1 MYNFFVENNNINND
15 QIIIKEDYNHLVNVL
30 RKTMGDK
37 IYVCNKKNGKSYLAI
52 ISKIT
57 KTEVIC
63 EIIEEN
69 LSTESNLDITV
80 FQGLPK
86 AEKMETI
93 IQKCTELGANRF
105 VPVNMKYCISKLK
118 DNKKI
123 ERWQKIAEVAAKQSK
138 RNIIPRVENLI
149 SLEQLKKEIS
159 KFDLVL
165 IAYENEKKTNIKE
178 IIKQNPKVEKIG
190 ILIGPEGGISTEEI
204 QALEEQG
211 AKTVGLGKRILRTE
225 TAPIT
230 MISMLIYEYE
240 F

>member
-1 MYNFFVENNNINND
+1 MYNFFVENNNITAD
-15 QIIIKEDYNHLVNVL
+15 KAIITEDYNHLVNVL
-30 RKTMGDK
+30 RKTIGDK
-37 IYVCNKKNGKSYLAI
+37 IYVCNKENGKSYLVE
-52 ISKIT
+52 ISEIT

-63 EIIEEN
+63 NILEEN
-69 LSTESNLDITV
+69 ISTESNLDITV

-118 DNKKI
+118 DDKKI
-123 ERWQKIAEVAAKQSK
+123 DRWQKIAEVAAKQSK
-138 RNIIPRVENLI
+138 RNIIPKVENLI
-149 SLEQLKKEIS
+149 TMTQLEKEIS
-159 KFDLVL
+159 EYDLVL
-165 IAYENEKKTNIKE
+165 IAYENERKTNIKE
-178 IIKQNPKVEKIG
+178 VIKQNPNVAKIG
-190 ILIGPEGGISTEEI
+190 IIIGPEGGISIEEVKK
-204 QALEEQG
+204 LEELG

>member
-1 MYNFFVENNNINND
+1 MYNFFVENNNITAD
-15 QIIIKEDYNHLVNVL
+15 KAIIIEDYNHLVNVL
-30 RKTMGDK
+30 RKTIGDK
-37 IYVCNKKNGKSYLAI
+37 IYVCNKESGKSYLVE
-52 ISKIT
+52 ISEIT

-63 EIIEEN
+63 DIIEEN
-69 LSTESNLDITV
+69 TSTESNLDITV

-105 VPVNMKYCISKLK
+105 VPVNKKYCISKLK
-118 DNKKI
+118 DDKKI
-123 ERWQKIAEVAAKQSK
+123 DRWQKIAEVAAKQSK
-138 RNIIPRVENLI
+138 RNIIPKVENLI
-149 SLEQLKKEIS
+149 TMEQLKNEIS
-159 KFDLVL
+159 EYDLVL
-165 IAYENEKKTNIKE
+165 IAYENERKTNIKE
-178 IIKQNPKVEKIG
+178 VIKQNPNAERIG
-190 ILIGPEGGISTEEI
+190 IVIGPEGGMSIEEVKN
-204 QALEEQG
+204 LEECG

>member
-1 MYNFFVENNNINND
+1 MYNFFVENNNITAD
-15 QIIIKEDYNHLVNVL
+15 KAIIIEDYNHLVNVL
-30 RKTMGDK
+30 RKTIGDK
-37 IYVCNKKNGKSYLAI
+37 IYVCNKESGKSYLVE
-52 ISKIT
+52 ISEIT

-63 EIIEEN
+63 NILEEN
-69 LSTESNLDITV
+69 VSTESNLDITV

-93 IQKCTELGANRF
+93 IQKCTELGANMF

-118 DNKKI
+118 DDKKI
-123 ERWQKIAEVAAKQSK
+123 DRWQKIAEVAAKQSK
-138 RNIIPRVENLI
+138 RNIIPKVENLI
-149 SLEQLKKEIS
+149 TMEQLKKEIS
-159 KFDLVL
+159 EYDLVL
-165 IAYENEKKTNIKE
+165 IAYENERKTNIKE
-178 IIKQNPKVEKIG
+178 VIKQNPNAERIG
-190 ILIGPEGGISTEEI
+190 IVIGPEGGMSIEEVKN
-204 QALEEQG
+204 LEECG

>member
-1 MYNFFVENNNINND
+1 MYNFFVENNNITAD
-15 QIIIKEDYNHLVNVL
+15 KAIITEDYNHLVNVL
-30 RKTMGDK
+30 RKTIGDK
-37 IYVCNKKNGKSYLAI
+37 IYVCNKNNGKSYLVE
-52 ISKIT
+52 ISEIT

-63 EIIEEN
+63 NILEEN
-69 LSTESNLDITV
+69 TSTESNLDITV

-93 IQKCTELGANRF
+93 IQKCTELGANMF

-118 DNKKI
+118 DDKKI
-123 ERWQKIAEVAAKQSK
+123 DRWQKIAEVAAKQSK
-138 RNIIPRVENLI
+138 RNIIPKVENLI
-149 SLEQLKKEIS
+149 TMEQLKN
-159 KFDLVL
+159 LVL
-165 IAYENEKKTNIKE
+165 IAYENERKTNIKE
-178 IIKQNPKVEKIG
+178 VIKQNPNAERIG
-190 ILIGPEGGISTEEI
+190 IVIGPEGGMSIEEVKN
-204 QALEEQG
+204 LEECG